1 MMNWNMLIDKWYFG
15 LFLVGYGLF
24 LVVRAHA
31 LNDLRRYFRR
41 DDRSPELDDAVARR
55 QELESLPLAAWY
67 VPGIVNVLLGAA
79 VLGGALSGII
89 GYGFGM
95 CAFVA
100 SLGISYLRLRNRG
113 ATRAA
118 ALAPRTLT
126 SIVPLPWYPA
136 AALVSVAPLAFVD
149 VPQFGVA
156 AILVTLAAIAT
167 FGFAIA
173 SSSMAS
179 IMPGRN
185 PEVELYVD
193 NRIRR
198 CRVLGLFAIGM
209 GVPLVFVAMA
219 WAATPSTLLNTLAI
233 ILVFAA
239 WCGFV
244 IPLLMHR
251 VRVPR
256 FL

>member
-1 MMNWNMLIDKWYFG
+1 MVNWNMLIDRWYFG

-41 DDRSPELDDAVARR
+41 DDRSPELDDAVSRR

-67 VPGIVNVLLGAA
+67 VPGIVDVLLGAG
-79 VLGGALSGII
+79 VLGGALSGIV

-95 CAFVA
+95 CAFVT

-118 ALAPRTLT
+118 ALSPRTLT

-136 AALVSVAPLAFVD
+136 AAVVSVAPLAFVD
-149 VPQFGVA
+149 VPEFAVA
-156 AILVTLAAIAT
+156 AMLVTLAAIAT

-173 SSSMAS
+173 SNSMAS
-179 IMPGRN
+179 IMPGRD
-185 PEVELYVD
+185 PEIELYVD

-198 CRVLGLFAIGM
+198 CRVLGLFAVGM

-219 WAATPSTLLNTLAI
+219 WAVTPGTLLHASAT
-233 ILVFAA
+233 ILVFVA

-244 IPLLMHR
+244 VPLLLRR
-251 VRVPR
+251 VRIPR

>member
-1 MMNWNMLIDKWYFG
+1 MMFWNMPFERWYIG
-15 LFLVGYGLF
+15 LFLIGLGVY
-24 LVVRAHA
+24 LVVRARA
-31 LNDLRRYFRR
+31 LKDLRRYFRR
-41 DDRSPELDDAVARR
+41 DDRSPELDDAVSRR

-67 VPGIVNVLLGAA
+67 TPGFIDVLLGAA
-79 VLGGALSGII
+79 VLGGAVSGII

-95 CAFVA
+95 CAFVT

-126 SIVPLPWYPA
+126 SVVPLPWYPA
-136 AALVSVAPLAFVD
+136 AAIVSIAPLTFVD
-149 VPQFGVA
+149 VPQFTVA
-156 AILVTLAAIAT
+156 AILVTCAAVAT

-173 SSSMAS
+173 SNSMAS
-179 IMPGRN
+179 IMSGRD
-185 PEVELYVD
+185 PETELYVD

-198 CRVLGLFAIGM
+198 CRVLELFAVGM

-219 WAATPSTLLNTLAI
+219 WVATPSTLLHTIAS
-233 ILVFAA
+233 ILVFVA

-244 IPLLMHR
+244 VPLL
-251 VRVPR
+251 VRRALVAFR
-256 FL
+256 

>member
-1 MMNWNMLIDKWYFG
+1 MTFSILFDRLYFG

-24 LVVRAHA
+24 LAVRAHA

-41 DDRSPELDDAVARR
+41 DDCTPELQAAVAQR
-55 QELESLPLAAWY
+55 QELEALPLATWY
-67 VPGIVNVLLGAA
+67 VPGIINVLLGAA

-95 CAFVA
+95 CAFVT

-126 SIVPLPWYPA
+126 SIIPLPWYPA
-136 AALVSVAPLAFVD
+136 AAVVCVAPLAFVD
-149 VPQFGVA
+149 VSDFAVA
-156 AILVTLAAIAT
+156 AILVTLAALAT

-173 SSSMAS
+173 SNSMAS
-179 IMPGRN
+179 IMSGRN
-185 PEVELYVD
+185 PEIELYVD

-198 CRVLGLFAIGM
+198 CRVLGSFAIGM
-209 GVPLVFVAMA
+209 SVPLVFVAMA
-219 WAATPSTLLNTLAI
+219 WSATPSTLLHTVASS
-233 ILVFAA
+233 LVFVA

-244 IPLLMHR
+244 IPLL
-251 VRVPR
+251 VRTVRIPR
-256 FL
+256 FH

>member
-1 MMNWNMLIDKWYFG
+1 MVNWNMLIDRWYFG

-41 DDRSPELDDAVARR
+41 DDRSPELDDAVSRR

-67 VPGIVNVLLGAA
+67 VPGIVDVLLGAG
-79 VLGGALSGII
+79 VLGGALSGIV

-95 CAFVA
+95 CAFVT

-118 ALAPRTLT
+118 ALSPRTLT

-136 AALVSVAPLAFVD
+136 AAVVSVAPLAFVD
-149 VPQFGVA
+149 VPDFAVA
-156 AILVTLAAIAT
+156 AILVTFAAVAT
-167 FGFAIA
+167 FAFAIA
-173 SSSMAS
+173 SNSMAS
-179 IMPGRN
+179 IMPGRD
-185 PEVELYVD
+185 PEIELYVD

-198 CRVLGLFAIGM
+198 CRVLGLFGVGM

-219 WAATPSTLLNTLAI
+219 WAVTPSTVLHALAT
-233 ILVFAA
+233 ILVFVA

-244 IPLLMHR
+244 VPLLLRR
-251 VRVPR
+251 VRIPR

>member
-1 MMNWNMLIDKWYFG
+1 MPFERWYLG
-15 LFLVGYGLF
+15 LFLLGFGVY
-24 LVVRAHA
+24 LVVRARA
-31 LNDLRRYFRR
+31 RNDLRRYFRG
-41 DDRSPELDDAVARR
+41 DDCSPGLDEAVERR
-55 QELESLPLAAWY
+55 QELEALPLAAWY
-67 VPGIVNVLLGAA
+67 VPGIINVLLGAA

-95 CAFVA
+95 CAFVT

-136 AALVSVAPLAFVD
+136 AALVSIAPLAFVD
-149 VPQFGVA
+149 APQFGVA
-156 AILVTLAAIAT
+156 AILVTFAAIAT
-167 FGFAIA
+167 FGFAI
-173 SSSMAS
+173 SSNSMAS
-179 IMPGRN
+179 IMPGRD
-185 PEVELYVD
+185 PQIELYVD
-193 NRIRR
+193 NRVRR

-219 WAATPSTLLNTLAI
+219 WAATPSTLLNTIAI

-244 IPLLMHR
+244 IPLL
-251 VRVPR
+251 VRSARIPR